1 MSKRLEQHVW
11 ITKLAGAVAVGAVSV
26 ALVGCGGSSS
36 SGSSTQAAA
45 PASHP
50 QKTAV
55 SSNLDTGVA
64 QAQGAGAASESGATS
79 ESGGSSSGS
88 RHATQPSHG
97 KQGDVTRGQHTQRAA
112 TNPATSDDHNAPITL
127 PNPCKLVSLS
137 EAKTITDGAISGTAE
152 APLGPTC
159 VYKLQGAKGAKGDIT
174 LALESSSLS
183 QATKHMTRRHEI
195 TVKGRHGLCG
205 KLGSQMVYVP
215 VPGGQVLHI
224 TAPCGLGQQFAA
236 FALGRLSA

>member
-36 SGSSTQAAA
+36 SDSSTQAAG

-64 QAQGAGAASESGATS
+64 QAQSAGAASEAGATS
-79 ESGGSSSGS
+79 ASGGSSSGS
-88 RHATQPSHG
+88 HASHA
-97 KQGDVTRGQHTQRAA
+97 KQGAVTKGHHVQRAA
-112 TNPATSDDHNAPITL
+112 INPATNDDHNPAITL

-137 EAKTITDGAISGTAE
+137 EAKTITDGAISGTTE

-159 VYKLQGAKGAKGDIT
+159 VYRLQGAKGANGDIT
-174 LALESSSLS
+174 MALESSSLS

-224 TAPCGLGQQFAA
+224 TAPCGVGQQFAA
-236 FALGRLSA
+236 LALGRLSA

>member
-1 MSKRLEQHVW
+1 MRKRSEQHVW
-11 ITKLAGAVAVGAVSV
+11 ITKLVGAVAVGAVSV

-36 SGSSTQAAA
+36 SDSSTQAGA

-64 QAQGAGAASESGATS
+64 QTGAGSGADASSTA
-79 ESGGSSSGS
+79 GGSSSGAG
-88 RHATQPSHG
+88 HAGHPSHS
-97 KQGDVTRGQHTQRAA
+97 KQGDVTHGHHVQRASI
-112 TNPATSDDHNAPITL
+112 NPATNDDHNAAITL

-137 EAKTITDGAISGTAE
+137 EAKTITDGAISATTE

-159 VYKLQGAKGAKGDIT
+159 VYQLQGSKGTIT
-174 LALESSSLS
+174 MSLEPSSLS
-183 QATKHMTRRHEI
+183 QATKHMTRRHEV
-195 TVKGRHGLCG
+195 TVRGRHGFCG
-205 KLGSQMVYVP
+205 KLGTQMLYVP

-236 FALGRLSA
+236 LALGRLSA

>member
-36 SGSSTQAAA
+36 SDSSTQAAA

-64 QAQGAGAASESGATS
+64 QVQSAGAASGAGATS

-88 RHATQPSHG
+88 HGSQSSHA
-97 KQGDVTRGQHTQRAA
+97 KQGAVTKGHHVQRGGI
-112 TNPATSDDHNAPITL
+112 NPATNDDHNPPITL

-159 VYKLQGAKGAKGDIT
+159 VYKLQGAKGANGDIT
-174 LALESSSLS
+174 MALESSSLS
-183 QATKHMTRRHEI
+183 QVTKHMTRRHEI

-224 TAPCGLGQQFAA
+224 TAPCGVGQQFAA
-236 FALGRLSA
+236 LALGRLSA

>member
-36 SGSSTQAAA
+36 SDSSTQAAA

-64 QAQGAGAASESGATS
+64 QAQSAGATS
-79 ESGGSSSGS
+79 EVGRHLGVGRLVFGLPRRAVLARQAGRGDQGPPRAAGRRSTPPPTTTTTRRSRCRTRASSSACPRPRRS
-88 RHATQPSHG
+88 PTARSPAPPRRRSDRPASTSF
-97 KQGDVTRGQHTQRAA
+97 RA
-112 TNPATSDDHNAPITL
+112 PRAPMAITM
-127 PNPCKLVSLS
+127 
-137 EAKTITDGAISGTAE
+137 
-152 APLGPTC
+152 
-159 VYKLQGAKGAKGDIT
+159 
-174 LALESSSLS
+174 ALESSSLS
-183 QATKHMTRRHEI
+183 QVTKHMAKRHEI

-205 KLGSQMVYVP
+205 KLGRRWCTCRCRAARCCTSPLRAVV
-215 VPGGQVLHI
+215 
-224 TAPCGLGQQFAA
+224 GQQFAA
-236 FALGRLSA
+236 LALGRLSA

>member
-1 MSKRLEQHVW
+1 MEQHVW

-36 SGSSTQAAA
+36 SDSSTQAAA
-45 PASHP
+45 PAAHP

-64 QAQGAGAASESGATS
+64 QAQDAGATS

-88 RHATQPSHG
+88 RHAAQPSHG
-97 KQGDVTRGQHTQRAA
+97 KQGDVTRGHHVQRAA
-112 TNPATSDDHNAPITL
+112 INPATNDDHNPAITL

-137 EAKTITDGAISGTAE
+137 EAKTLTDGAASGTTE

-159 VYKLQGAKGAKGDIT
+159 VYKLQGSRTAIT
-174 LALESSSLS
+174 MSLEASSLS
-183 QATKHMTRRHEI
+183 QVTKHMAKRHEV
-195 TVKGRHGLCG
+195 TVKGRRGFCG
-205 KLGSQMVYVP
+205 KLGTQMLYVP
-215 VPGGQVLHI
+215 APGGQVLHI

-236 FALGRLSA
+236 LALGRLSA

>member
-36 SGSSTQAAA
+36 SDSSTQAAA

-88 RHATQPSHG
+88 HASRA
-97 KQGDVTRGQHTQRAA
+97 KQGAVSKGHHVQQAA
-112 TNPATSDDHNAPITL
+112 INPATNDDHNPAISL

-137 EAKTITDGAISGTAE
+137 EAKTITDGAISGTTE

-236 FALGRLSA
+236 LALGRLSA

>member
-1 MSKRLEQHVW
+1 MEQHVW

-36 SGSSTQAAA
+36 SDSSTEAAA

-64 QAQGAGAASESGATS
+64 QAQGAGATS
-79 ESGGSSSGS
+79 EAGASSSGS
-88 RHATQPSHG
+88 RQSSHG
-97 KQGDVTRGQHTQRAA
+97 KQGAVTRGHHVQKAA
-112 TNPATSDDHNAPITL
+112 INPATNDDHNPAIQL

-137 EAKTITDGAISGTAE
+137 EAKTLTDGAIAGTTE

-159 VYKLQGAKGAKGDIT
+159 VYKLQGSKATIT
-174 LALESSSLS
+174 MSLESR
-183 QATKHMTRRHEI
+183 ACRRSPS
-195 TVKGRHGLCG
+195 T
-205 KLGSQMVYVP
+205 
-215 VPGGQVLHI
+215 
-224 TAPCGLGQQFAA
+224 
-236 FALGRLSA
+236 